1 MKAASKTPDRFTKP
15 ASIRRVRILIC
26 RVEGISASSTRVALA
41 LARGCILAVTRTSV
55 LSPGRARA
63 VVPPGGD
70 ASGSAA
76 AAGRDQVAG
85 GQPGGPADGLHGGL
99 EQQPRRL
106 VFPGAPGRRGMKAP
120 VMVPGQLLTGTG
132 RDDPARRR
140 RLPVRSREHGASPT
154 LERLFTGPRRP

>member
-1 MKAASKTPDRFTKP
+1 MLATATLFLCRSEGSYSSD
-15 ASIRRVRILIC
+15 

-41 LARGCILAVTRTSV
+41 LACGCILAVTRTGV

-85 GQPGGPADGLHGGL
+85 GQPGGPAGGLHGDL

-106 VFPGAPGRRGMKAP
+106 VFPGRRDA
-120 VMVPGQLLTGTG
+120 
-132 RDDPARRR
+132 
-140 RLPVRSREHGASPT
+140 GA
-154 LERLFTGPRRP
+154 

>member
-1 MKAASKTPDRFTKP
+1 VP
-15 ASIRRVRILIC
+15 APIAQLLAWLCILTGNQNVRIC

-41 LARGCILAVTRTSV
+41 CGCILAVTRTGV

-76 AAGRDQVAG
+76 AVGRDQVAG

-106 VFPGAPGRRGMKAP
+106 VFPGGAGAPGA
-120 VMVPGQLLTGTG
+120 
-132 RDDPARRR
+132 
-140 RLPVRSREHGASPT
+140 GA
-154 LERLFTGPRRP
+154 